1 MSTPVRIGV
10 VGGGLMGKE
19 LLALT
24 RRWDALID
32 HPVRPEVVALAD
44 PAAAVQQ
51 WWREAGVVT
60 ITDDYRRLLDDPG
73 IDVVYLAVPHDLHER
88 LYLDAV
94 AAGKDFLGEKPFG
107 IDLAAAERIVSA
119 VDASSAFVRVS
130 SELPFFPARNG
141 RSSWCGTGSWARC
154 WRSGRA
160 CCTPRT
166 STGPSPSTGSAVP
179 PPAARLGVMGDLGMH
194 AAHVPLRLG
203 WEPHTVFALLDDVVR
218 TRPGPNGEPV
228 PCDTFDNATLA
239 LTVETPGR
247 RFPMLWETK
256 RIAPGQRNTWF
267 FEALGMEG
275 GVRFSTRSPQV
286 LQRFG
291 ILDGEQAWSE
301 VQPGH
306 QQCLAD
312 RDRSHLRV
320 RLPDALLQMWAAFL
334 AERAG
339 LLAAGSARR
348 PRTRP
353 SPRTACSP
361 RPFGRTRPAER
372 AGCRLTSRAS
382 ASGKGVD
389 VARRGTRGH
398 RAPTTHRTAL
408 LPRWPAP
415 GRLAPAGP
423 RRGPQPGTRRRC
435 RPRRWCRR
443 W

>member
-1 MSTPVRIGV
+1 VSTPVRIGV

-51 WWREAGVVT
+51 WWRNAGGVT
-60 ITDDYRRLLDDPG
+60 VTDDYRRLLDDPG
-73 IDVVYLAVPHDLHER
+73 IDVMYLAVPHDLHER

-94 AAGKDFLGEKPFG
+94 AAEKDFLGEKPFG

-119 VDASSAFVRVS
+119 VDASSVFVRVS
-130 SELPFFPARNG
+130 SELPFFPGAQRAVELVRDG
-141 RSSWCGTGSWARC
+141 LLGEVLEV
-154 WRSGRA
+154 RSGLLHSSDLDRA
-160 CCTPRT
+160 KPINWKRR
-166 STGPSPSTGSAVP
+166 
-179 PPAARLGVMGDLGMH
+179 AATCGQLGVMGDLGMH
-194 AAHVPLRLG
+194 AAHLPLRLG

-218 TRPGPNGEPV
+218 TRPGPDGAPV

-239 LTVETPGR
+239 MAVETPGR

-306 QQCLAD
+306 Q
-312 RDRSHLRV
+312 SV
-320 RLPDALLQMWAAFL
+320 WPTVTGGIFEFGFPDALLQMWAAFL

-339 LLAAGSARR
+339 LLGDRFATATPHEALAAHGVFAAALRSHE
-348 PRTRP
+348 T
-353 SPRTACSP
+353 
-361 RPFGRTRPAER
+361 GRSE
-372 AGCRLTSRAS
+372 
-382 ASGKGVD
+382 
-389 VARRGTRGH
+389 
-398 RAPTTHRTAL
+398 
-408 LPRWPAP
+408 
-415 GRLAPAGP
+415 RLAG
-423 RRGPQPGTRRRC
+423 
-435 RPRRWCRR
+435 
-443 W
+443 

>member
-1 MSTPVRIGV
+1 VSTPVRIGV

-51 WWREAGVVT
+51 WWRDAGVVT
-60 ITDDYRRLLDDPG
+60 ITDDYRRLLDDPD

-94 AAGKDFLGEKPFG
+94 AAEKDFLGEKPFG

-130 SELPFFPARNG
+130 SELPFFPGAQRAVELVRHG
-141 RSSWCGTGSWARC
+141 LLGEVLEV
-154 WRSGRA
+154 RSGLLHSSDLDRA
-160 CCTPRT
+160 KPINWKRR
-166 STGPSPSTGSAVP
+166 
-179 PPAARLGVMGDLGMH
+179 AATCGELGVMGDLGMH

-203 WEPHTVFALLDDVVR
+203 WEPQTVFALLDDVVR

-228 PCDTFDNATLA
+228 RCDTFDNATLA
-239 LTVETPGR
+239 MTVETPGR

-267 FEALGMEG
+267 FEALGMNG

-306 QQCLAD
+306 
-312 RDRSHLRV
+312 SSV
-320 RLPDALLQMWAAFL
+320 WPTVTGGIFEFGFPDALLQMWAAFL

-339 LLAAGSARR
+339 VLGERFATATPQEALAAHRVFAAALRSHE
-348 PRTRP
+348 T
-353 SPRTACSP
+353 
-361 RPFGRTRPAER
+361 GRSEPI
-372 AGCRLTSRAS
+372 AG
-382 ASGKGVD
+382 
-389 VARRGTRGH
+389 
-398 RAPTTHRTAL
+398 
-408 LPRWPAP
+408 
-415 GRLAPAGP
+415 
-423 RRGPQPGTRRRC
+423 
-435 RPRRWCRR
+435 
-443 W
+443 

>member
-1 MSTPVRIGV
+1 VSTPVRIGV
-10 VGGGLMGKE
+10 IGGGLMGKE

-24 RRWDALID
+24 RRWDALLD
-32 HPVRPEVVALAD
+32 HPARPEVVALAD

-51 WWREAGVVT
+51 WWREAGVAT
-60 ITDDYRRLLDDPG
+60 ITDDYRRLLDGPG
-73 IDVVYLAVPHDLHER
+73 IDVVYLAVPHDQHER
-88 LYLDAV
+88 LYLDTV

-107 IDLAAAERIVSA
+107 IDLASAERIVSA

-130 SELPFFPARNG
+130 SELPFFPGAQRAVELVRDG
-141 RSSWCGTGSWARC
+141 LLGEVLEV
-154 WRSGRA
+154 RSGLLHSSDLDRA
-160 CCTPRT
+160 KPINWKRR
-166 STGPSPSTGSAVP
+166 
-179 PPAARLGVMGDLGMH
+179 AATCGEIGVMGDLGMH

-218 TRPGPNGEPV
+218 TRPGPDGRPV

-267 FEALGMEG
+267 FEALGMDG

-306 QQCLAD
+306 
-312 RDRSHLRV
+312 RSV
-320 RLPDALLQMWAAFL
+320 WPTVTGGIFEFGFPDALLQMWATFL

-339 LLAAGSARR
+339 LLGDRFSTATPHEALAAHRVFAAALRSHE
-348 PRTRP
+348 T
-353 SPRTACSP
+353 
-361 RPFGRTRPAER
+361 GRSER
-372 AGCRLTSRAS
+372 VAG
-382 ASGKGVD
+382 
-389 VARRGTRGH
+389 
-398 RAPTTHRTAL
+398 
-408 LPRWPAP
+408 
-415 GRLAPAGP
+415 
-423 RRGPQPGTRRRC
+423 
-435 RPRRWCRR
+435 
-443 W
+443 